1 MNAQMIAER
10 WLFQTLQ
17 RIGVPVH
24 QHPAPEGTA
33 FPYITFSPITGL
45 AGGPL
50 NNLQQIQNIRYQIN
64 AYDEGTSSMVVHRLG
79 DSIMNV
85 LTNAD
90 PVVVEWVDAQGSYR
104 GTMNGCQ
111 FRGIVPIRTE
121 VHDGKRYQRNGNE
134 FEIQILT

>member
-17 RIGVPVH
+17 PIGVPVH
-24 QHPAPEGTA
+24 QHPAPEGTS
-33 FPYITFSPITGL
+33 FPHITFSPITGL

-50 NNLQQIQNIRYQIN
+50 NNLHQIQNIRYQVN
-64 AYDEGTSSMVVHRLG
+64 VYDDSTSSMAVHRLG
-79 DSIMNV
+79 NSIVTV
-85 LTNAD
+85 LTNID
-90 PVVVEWVDAQGSYR
+90 PEVVQWTDANGTYR

-121 VHDGKRYQRNGNE
+121 IQDGKRYQRNGNE